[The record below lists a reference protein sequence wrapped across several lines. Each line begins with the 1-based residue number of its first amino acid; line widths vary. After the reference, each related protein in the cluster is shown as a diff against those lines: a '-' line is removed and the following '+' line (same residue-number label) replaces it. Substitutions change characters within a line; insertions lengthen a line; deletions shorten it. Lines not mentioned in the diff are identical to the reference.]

1 MENIGKTIRHYRK
14 AANLTQSQLASAS
27 NISLMSIRRYETNQ
41 RTPDITQLQQIAN
54 GLKIPLADLLGLEYK
69 ENILDDSDIYKFF
82 DSLGY
87 IIKNTDNE
95 KFLLFSKDI
104 TNPIHVCLTWEELK
118 KIKDDT
124 CKYLK
129 FSLAEISSDN

>member
-104 TNPIHVCLTWEELK
+104 TNPIHVCLTWDELK

-124 CKYLK
+124 WKYLI
-129 FSLAEISSDN
+129 FALAEISSDY

>member
-1 MENIGKTIRHYRK
+1 MEYIGKTIRHYRK

-104 TNPIHVCLTWEELK
+104 TNPIHVCLTWDELK

-124 CKYLK
+124 WKYLK

>member
-104 TNPIHVCLTWEELK
+104 TNPIHVCLIWDELK
-118 KIKDDT
+118 KIKVDT
-124 CKYLK
+124 LKYLK

>member
-1 MENIGKTIRHYRK
+1 MENIGKTIRHYRT

-104 TNPIHVCLTWEELK
+104 TNPIHVCLTWDELK

-124 CKYLK
+124 WKYLK

>member
-104 TNPIHVCLTWEELK
+104 TNPIHVCLTWDELK

-124 CKYLK
+124 WKYLK
-129 FSLAEISSDN
+129 

>member
-27 NISLMSIRRYETNQ
+27 NISIMSIRRYETNQ

-104 TNPIHVCLTWEELK
+104 TNPIHVCLTWDELK

-124 CKYLK
+124 WKYLK

>member
-27 NISLMSIRRYETNQ
+27 NISLMSIHRYETNQ

-104 TNPIHVCLTWEELK
+104 TNPIHVCLTWDELK
-118 KIKDDT
+118 KNKRR
-124 CKYLK
+124 YL
-129 FSLAEISSDN
+129 EISKILFG

>member
-104 TNPIHVCLTWEELK
+104 TNPIHVCLTWDELK
-118 KIKDDT
+118 KNKRR
-124 CKYLK
+124 YL
-129 FSLAEISSDN
+129 EISKILFG

>member
-104 TNPIHVCLTWEELK
+104 TNPIHVCLTWDELK

-124 CKYLK
+124 WKYLK
-129 FSLAEISSDN
+129 FSLAEISGDN

>member
-27 NISLMSIRRYETNQ
+27 NISLMSIRRYETNE

-54 GLKIPLADLLGLEYK
+54 GLKIPLAELLGLEYK

-104 TNPIHVCLTWEELK
+104 TNPIHVCLTWDELK

-124 CKYLK
+124 WKYLK

>member
-54 GLKIPLADLLGLEYK
+54 GLKIPLADLLRLEYK

-104 TNPIHVCLTWEELK
+104 TNPIHVCLTWDELK

-124 CKYLK
+124 WKYLK

>member
-69 ENILDDSDIYKFF
+69 ESILDDSDIYKFF

-104 TNPIHVCLTWEELK
+104 TNPIHVCLTWDELK

-124 CKYLK
+124 WKYLK

>member
-54 GLKIPLADLLGLEYK
+54 GLKIPLAELLGLEYK

-104 TNPIHVCLTWEELK
+104 TNPIHVCLTWDELK

-124 CKYLK
+124 WKYLK

>member
-95 KFLLFSKDI
+95 KFLLFSRDI
-104 TNPIHVCLTWEELK
+104 TNPIHVCLTWDELK

-124 CKYLK
+124 WKYLK

>member
-104 TNPIHVCLTWEELK
+104 TNPIQVCLTWDELK

-124 CKYLK
+124 WKYLK

>member
-54 GLKIPLADLLGLEYK
+54 GLKIPLADLIGLEYK

-104 TNPIHVCLTWEELK
+104 TNPIHVCLTWDELK

-124 CKYLK
+124 WKYLK

>member
-104 TNPIHVCLTWEELK
+104 TNPSHVCLTWDELK

-124 CKYLK
+124 WKYLK

>member
-104 TNPIHVCLTWEELK
+104 TNPIHVCLTWDELK

-124 CKYLK
+124 WNYLK
-129 FSLAEISSDN
+129 FSLAELSSDN

>member
-95 KFLLFSKDI
+95 KFLLFSKEI
-104 TNPIHVCLTWEELK
+104 TNPIHVCLTWDELK

-124 CKYLK
+124 WKYLK

>member
-104 TNPIHVCLTWEELK
+104 TNPIHVCLTWDELK
-118 KIKDDT
+118 IIKDDT
-124 CKYLK
+124 WKYLK

>member
-104 TNPIHVCLTWEELK
+104 TNPIHVCLTWDGLK

-124 CKYLK
+124 WKYLK

>member
-41 RTPDITQLQQIAN
+41 RTPDMTQLQQIAN

-104 TNPIHVCLTWEELK
+104 TNPIHVCLTWDELK

-124 CKYLK
+124 WKYLK

>member
-41 RTPDITQLQQIAN
+41 RTPDITQLQQIDN

-104 TNPIHVCLTWEELK
+104 TNPIHVCLTWDELK

-124 CKYLK
+124 WKYLK

>member
-104 TNPIHVCLTWEELK
+104 TNPIHVCLTWDEL
-118 KIKDDT
+118 
-124 CKYLK
+124 
-129 FSLAEISSDN
+129 

>member
-82 DSLGY
+82 DSHGY

-104 TNPIHVCLTWEELK
+104 TNPIHVCLTWDELK

-124 CKYLK
+124 WKYLK

>member
-54 GLKIPLADLLGLEYK
+54 GLKI
-69 ENILDDSDIYKFF
+69 
-82 DSLGY
+82 
-87 IIKNTDNE
+87 TDNE

-104 TNPIHVCLTWEELK
+104 TNPIHVCLTWDELK

-124 CKYLK
+124 WKYLK

>member
-54 GLKIPLADLLGLEYK
+54 GLKIPLVELLGLEYK

-104 TNPIHVCLTWEELK
+104 TNPIHVCLTWDELK

-124 CKYLK
+124 WKYLK

>member
-104 TNPIHVCLTWEELK
+104 TNPIHVCLTWDELK

-124 CKYLK
+124 WKYLK
-129 FSLAEISSDN
+129 FSLAEISTDN

>member
-1 MENIGKTIRHYRK
+1 MKNIGNTIRYYRK

-27 NISLMSIRRYETNQ
+27 NISLMSIRRYETNE

-54 GLKIPLADLLGLEYK
+54 GLKIPLKELLGLEYK

-87 IIKNTDNE
+87 IIKNAENE
-95 KFLLFSKDI
+95 KFELFSKDI
-104 TNPIHVCLTWEELK
+104 TNPIHMSLTWDELK
-118 KIKDDT
+118 KIKHDT
-124 CKYLK
+124 WKYLK
-129 FSLAEISSDN
+129 FSLSEISSDN

>member
-104 TNPIHVCLTWEELK
+104 TNPIHVCLTWDELK

-124 CKYLK
+124 WKYLK

>member
-1 MENIGKTIRHYRK
+1 
-14 AANLTQSQLASAS
+14 
-27 NISLMSIRRYETNQ
+27 
-41 RTPDITQLQQIAN
+41 PDITQLQQIAN

-104 TNPIHVCLTWEELK
+104 TNPIHVCLTWDELK

-124 CKYLK
+124 WKYLK

>member
-14 AANLTQSQLASAS
+14 AANLTTISVASAS

-87 IIKNTDNE
+87 IN
-95 KFLLFSKDI
+95 
-104 TNPIHVCLTWEELK
+104 K
-118 KIKDDT
+118 KYRLMKI
-124 CKYLK
+124 
-129 FSLAEISSDN
+129 FAF

>member
-69 ENILDDSDIYKFF
+69 ENILDGSDMYKFF

-87 IIKNTDNE
+87 LIKNTDNE

-104 TNPIHVCLTWEELK
+104 TNPIHVCLTWDELK

-124 CKYLK
+124 WKYLK